1 MFGSDRSPWS
11 LPPLCCSI
19 LLSLFR
25 AHYAGIC
32 PSSWV
37 FFARNTRHETG
48 SRMAADLQV
57 FSSDRYSCTYPVP
70 AQLFA
75 SCNTS
80 ALLPC
85 LLQHRLLSLSHA
97 QSLHLHGW
105 ALGQRVFGQT
115 SKCSVLLSS
124 TCFAAAR
131 LFRLRSFLTCPICE
145 RCSCRRRIGIDDEH
159 LC

>member
-1 MFGSDRSPWS
+1 MFSSDRSPWS
-11 LPPLCCSI
+11 LTPLCCSI

-25 AHYAGIC
+25 AHYAGIA
-32 PSSWV
+32 PVVGFSLPEHQ
-37 FFARNTRHETG
+37 ARNRL
-48 SRMAADLQV
+48 RMAADLQV
-57 FSSDRYSCTYPVP
+57 FSSDRYSCAYPVP
-70 AQLFA
+70 AQLYA

-85 LLQHRLLSLSHA
+85 LLQHRLLSLSRA

-124 TCFAAAR
+124 TCLAAAR
-131 LFRLRSFLTCPICE
+131 LFCLRSFFACPICE
-145 RCSCRRRIGIDDEH
+145 HCSCRRRIGIDYH